1 MLAIAGGKGGCGKTT
16 TALGLARTLA
26 RRGCQPLVVDAD
38 CDMPD
43 LHHLGGINREE
54 GLDALN
60 DGERLSSVVRESRTC
75 PGVALLTA
83 GQPSA
88 TAPGLRQARA
98 WDGPILVDCPAGI
111 GPDAVR
117 PLREADA
124 TLLVS
129 TDERQARDDTA
140 RTTRVTQQVEAPA
153 VGVLCRTRV
162 GEQSVPRIAG
172 CTVLETVE
180 SCPSPLDSPAVARTW
195 SELAG
200 DLQSQ
205 EVWSA

>member
-26 RRGCQPLVVDAD
+26 RRGCEPLVVDTD

-43 LHHLGGINREE
+43 LHHLGGIHRDE
-54 GLDALN
+54 GLDALES
-60 DGERLSSVVRESRTC
+60 GQSLSSVVRQSHTC

-88 TAPGLRQARA
+88 TQPGLRQARA

-129 TDERQARDDTA
+129 TDERQAREDTA
-140 RTTRVTQQVEAPA
+140 RTTRVAQQVGARP
-153 VGVLCRTRV
+153 VGVLFRTLLDDQTV
-162 GEQSVPRIAG
+162 TSIAG
-172 CTVLETVE
+172 CPVIASVE
-180 SCPSPLDSPAVARTW
+180 SCRTPLDSPAVARTW
-195 SELAG
+195 SNLAG
-200 DLQSQ
+200 DLRGRN
-205 EVWSA
+205 VW

>member
-26 RRGCQPLVVDAD
+26 RRGCQPLVVDTD

-43 LHHLGGINREE
+43 LHHLGGIHREK
-54 GLDALN
+54 GLDALEA
-60 DGERLSSVVRESRTC
+60 GETLSTVVRQSHAC

-98 WDGPILVDCPAGI
+98 WEGPILVDCPAGI

-140 RTTRVTQQVEAPA
+140 RTTRVAQQVGAPP
-153 VGVLCRTRV
+153 VGVLCRTLAGDR
-162 GEQSVPRIAG
+162 SLTRIAG
-172 CTVLETVE
+172 CTVLGTIE
-180 SCPSPLDSPAVARTW
+180 SCRTPFESPAVARTW
-195 SELAG
+195 SDLAG
-200 DLQSQ
+200 ELRGKG
-205 EVWSA
+205 VWES